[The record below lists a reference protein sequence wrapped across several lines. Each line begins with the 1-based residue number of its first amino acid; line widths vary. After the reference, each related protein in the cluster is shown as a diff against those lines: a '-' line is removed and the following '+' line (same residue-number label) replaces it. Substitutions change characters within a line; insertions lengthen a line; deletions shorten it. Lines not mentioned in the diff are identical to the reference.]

1 MHLIILDSF
10 MSKYTKY
17 KDVEGFVKKF
27 DKNLLDK
34 FDEPARNKLKQVL
47 GEILI
52 DNPNVYGADF
62 LINKETCISKYK
74 YLEVQVCSQWV
85 GDIYPYK
92 NLYIYARKF
101 TYDNDTLFI
110 TLDRELTE
118 GYLFDLATIRENKPR
133 RFKKYS
139 REFVYDIPWH
149 RAVHVYMDNVD
160 KMTFEMLH

>member
-1 MHLIILDSF
+1 

-17 KDVEGFVKKF
+17 KDVEGSVKRF
-27 DKNLLDK
+27 DKDLLDK
-34 FDEPARNKLKQVL
+34 YDAPARDKLKEVL

-62 LINKETCISKYK
+62 LINQKTCKCKYK

-85 GDIYPYK
+85 GEAYPYN
-92 NLYIYARKF
+92 NLYIYARKI
-101 TYDNDTLFI
+101 TYGDDTLFI

-118 GYLFDLATIRENKPR
+118 GYLFDLSAIRENKPR

-149 RAVHVYMDNVD
+149 RAVHIYLDNVD
-160 KMTFEMLH
+160 IMTFEMLH